1 MTLQI
6 HMPAYNEERHI
17 AETLDSICRQTF
29 RDWRLTIHDNAS
41 TDRTVA
47 ICNAI
52 ARKDGRVKVD
62 AGRRNVGAVMQALR
76 AHCHYDADYVSFR
89 SANDVLR
96 QDYYAATMDLIQ
108 SDPSIG
114 LAYSHGWDCSHDAH
128 WQQVPAP
135 DEYRIDTRGMSMM
148 SGCAE
153 VMGRYTAPFS
163 LWGVYRRETLELCR
177 HGQYGY
183 GSDHV
188 LVAEMA
194 LYGAVAPTAERLDI
208 RRRAA
213 ATDTEVAKGNSLALL
228 EEHARG
234 IPSSSVFYGVRHFFP
249 FTDMAHAHL
258 EMIRLAHIP
267 CESKP
272 LLMRCAVDTFRVRFG
287 DMIRDEADRLA
298 TLLEY
303 LGERWATVGDD
314 DRLHTRPMLAH
325 VTTEAHKARTL
336 RIADVE
342 RLYEID
348 TLLGSLRTLLC

>member
-1 MTLQI
+1 MTLHI
-6 HMPAYNEERHI
+6 HMPTYNEERHI
-17 AETLDSICRQTF
+17 EHTLDSIRSQTF

-47 ICNAI
+47 ICNAV
-52 ARKDGRVKVD
+52 ARKDVRVVID
-62 AGRRNVGAVMQALR
+62 AGRRNVGVVMQALR
-76 AHCHYDADYVSFR
+76 SHCHYDADYVSFR

-96 QDYYAATMDLIQ
+96 PDYYAATMDLIQ
-108 SDPSIG
+108 SDPGIA
-114 LAYSHGWDCSHDAH
+114 LAYSHGWECNQDAH
-128 WQQVPAP
+128 WQQFPAP
-135 DEYRIDTRGMSMM
+135 DEFRIDTRGMSAM
-148 SGCAE
+148 SGCAQ
-153 VMGRYTAPFS
+153 VMWRYTAPFS

-188 LVAEMA
+188 IVAEMA
-194 LYGAVAPTAERLDI
+194 LYGAVAPTVERLDI

-213 ATDTEVAKGNSLALL
+213 ATDTEVARANSLALL

-234 IPSSSVFYGVRHFFP
+234 IPSSSVFYGVRQHFP

-272 LLMRCAVDTFRVRFG
+272 LLMRCAVDTFRGRFG
-287 DMIRDEADRLA
+287 DIIRDEADRLA
-298 TLLEY
+298 TMLKY
-303 LGERWATVGDD
+303 LGERWATVGDH

-342 RLYEID
+342 LLDEID
-348 TLLGSLRTLLC
+348 TLLFSLSTLLR